1 MSNTSRRK
9 GGVGME
15 RPKLMT
21 EERALTLKHLLAG
34 AKRRLN
40 FDARTDAEKAFA
52 AADVEA
58 LTAACHDLGLID
70 DYVAFEVNGLA
81 QPGDQDAPVN

>member
-1 MSNTSRRK
+1 
-9 GGVGME
+9 ME

-58 LTAACHDLGLID
+58 LTAACYDLGLID
-70 DYVAFEVNGLA
+70 DYKMQQEG
-81 QPGDQDAPVN
+81 